1 MSLNTISIEQLLQT
15 PVCMMTGEQLAFLMN
30 NLPFFSERK
39 DSTPPTPTPDRKLA
53 YGIKGIAETF
63 GCSIPTANRIK
74 KSGIIDKAITQ
85 VGRKIVV
92 DVELALQLA
101 HGYNGFNQTDL
112 KTQQP

>member
-1 MSLNTISIEQLLQT
+1 M
-15 PVCMMTGEQLAFLMN
+15 AFLMN

-39 DSTPPTPTPDRKLA
+39 DCTSPVPTPDRKLA

-101 HGYNGFNQTDL
+101 HGYNGLNQTDL
-112 KTQQP
+112 KT